1 MIVLIGSIGFGA
13 ALSERQSRDLMRQVR
28 PNRIASVSPQT
39 GAKLTSGYHRFAHS
53 LLLSAIQEDPG
64 NIMVSPISVYL
75 AMAMVANGA
84 DGNTLK
90 AMVETLAPGGSLDEL
105 DRQAAH
111 WIDRLSTKEKGTS
124 LELANSIWIQRGYQ
138 VAPPFLQAN
147 ADHFNASARTLD
159 FADADAPK
167 EINSWVSEET
177 RGRIGSII
185 DRTSAD
191 MLMILV
197 NASYFKSM
205 WDEPFSVSRTRERT
219 FHSPSEEIT
228 TPFMHAWRG
237 MVAIRMD
244 EAEGVM
250 LPYEGMR
257 FWFFA
262 LLPNE
267 GIDVRSWLG
276 SQEPGLLYGALAQAS
291 EKRTMDVDLAIPTFV
306 ARYGRNLSEDLGK
319 LGMSIAFQ
327 PGTADFSRMSAAG
340 TKDLYISD
348 VLHKTFIQVD
358 ERGTEAAAATAVMMK
373 ATAFAPQ
380 ETMHIVFDRPFF
392 HGIIDMETGLPL
404 FLGIL
409 ETPIAP

>member
-167 EINSWVSEET
+167 KINSWVSEET

-267 GIDVRSWLG
+267 GHRCS
-276 SQEPGLLYGALAQAS
+276 
-291 EKRTMDVDLAIPTFV
+291 FV
-306 ARYGRNLSEDLGK
+306 ARITGSRTPVWGARA
-319 LGMSIAFQ
+319 SI
-327 PGTADFSRMSAAG
+327 GEAD
-340 TKDLYISD
+340 
-348 VLHKTFIQVD
+348 
-358 ERGTEAAAATAVMMK
+358 
-373 ATAFAPQ
+373 
-380 ETMHIVFDRPFF
+380 
-392 HGIIDMETGLPL
+392 HGC
-404 FLGIL
+404 
-409 ETPIAP
+409 